1 MELNAPTSQRTT
13 YNKTTTFYTRNS
25 SLMVEYCKTGASG
38 ELKFSYYD
46 PEFTENNYSV
56 IDSTSAQNLI
66 EMVGDNVAI
75 MA

>member
-1 MELNAPTSQRTT
+1 
-13 YNKTTTFYTRNS
+13 
-25 SLMVEYCKTGASG
+25 MVEYCKTGASG